1 MGTGMAF
8 ALAAIGALV
17 LDHSRPEETGVTS
30 GMNTIMR
37 TSGAAIG
44 ATIAAVIVS
53 AHPGTDTG
61 YVIAFAMGALGLLA
75 ALAPTLLLE
84 RRPRLVAV
92 PAA

>member
-1 MGTGMAF
+1 MNVVS
-8 ALAAIGALV
+8 AL
-17 LDHSRPEETGVTS
+17 SS
-30 GMNTIMR
+30 
-37 TSGAAIG
+37 AIG

-84 RRPRLVAV
+84 RRPRFVPV
-92 PAA
+92 PA